1 MTEVITWLPFLARAA
16 VLGVIG
22 GVGLVLTQVFSRRG
36 PLIFP
41 VYAAILAALALL
53 GARFPALPYQA
64 HFSAVLTGML
74 VATALALVA
83 VLVRGGRERRA
94 LIASGREIRP
104 GGVPWWGFPA
114 IAAALVASS
123 AAVAFISS

>member
-1 MTEVITWLPFLARAA
+1 MTEVVTWLPLLARAA

-22 GVGLVLTQVFSRRG
+22 GVALVLTLVFSRRG

-53 GARFPALPYQA
+53 GARFPALRYPA

-74 VATALALVA
+74 VATGLAVVA
-83 VLVRGGRERRA
+83 VLIRGVRERRE
-94 LIASGREIRP
+94 LIASGRQIHP
-104 GGVPWWGFPA
+104 GGAPWWGFPA
-114 IAAALVASS
+114 IAAAIVASS